1 MILQRIYTV
10 LAAMVIFTSCG
21 DYKETP
27 RPKKSLNED
36 LAITFDENQKNLIFN
51 APQIKDW
58 KLYNLNADHTIGKPI
73 IFNEKGILDKDLGNK
88 RHYFL
93 AVSGKDSVYLSNR
106 HLAIEGAE
114 NARDLGGLF
123 TKDGYQVKW
132 GLIYRSGMLSEINND
147 EFEMLKSLNVQT
159 ICDFRQDAEIEEDP
173 DTWPN
178 IETINTVRIT
188 IGDDT
193 ISPKEVLKQLESD
206 DFDGDMLMQ
215 EANRGFVNTASK
227 SYTDFFKL
235 LLNNKNYP
243 ILYHCSAGKDRAGF
257 ASAMILSAL
266 GVERKIIIN
275 EYLLT
280 NYLTHGVSED
290 KIEKAALFYGID
302 ADKLRKLMGVKV
314 SYINAAFDAIDS
326 KYGNVNNYLCEALGV
341 CKREIE
347 QLKSKLLYN
356 YNSTI
361 TVDELGIELPENKD
375 QITGK
380 SMLEGANNFREF
392 NVANGKLKPG
402 ILFRS
407 DALHELTKADIK
419 KLEAMNLKS
428 VVDFRYENE
437 IKEDPDKKINTVTK
451 AVNYPIGRNPDEL
464 ETLIDDETYNKIRTW
479 YMDGNFKKVDSVLK
493 LNNIDMAKSRI
504 ERYESFPLQFEE
516 SYGNFMKML
525 ANPSNYPLV
534 FHCQGGKDRAGFAS
548 ALVLKTLG
556 FSNDAIIQDYVTT
569 NLFTYKNISGMYK
582 MGVKSLEPS
591 YGANAE
597 QLRASFTAIDKEYG
611 SFDNY
616 LHKGLNLT
624 DTDINNIRT
633 NLLQ

>member
-227 SYTDFFKL
+227 SYT
-235 LLNNKNYP
+235 
-243 ILYHCSAGKDRAGF
+243 C
-257 ASAMILSAL
+257 
-266 GVERKIIIN
+266 
-275 EYLLT
+275 
-280 NYLTHGVSED
+280 
-290 KIEKAALFYGID
+290 
-302 ADKLRKLMGVKV
+302 
-314 SYINAAFDAIDS
+314 
-326 KYGNVNNYLCEALGV
+326 
-341 CKREIE
+341 
-347 QLKSKLLYN
+347 LLYT
-356 YNSTI
+356 S
-361 TVDELGIELPENKD
+361 P
-375 QITGK
+375 
-380 SMLEGANNFREF
+380 SPR
-392 NVANGKLKPG
+392 
-402 ILFRS
+402 
-407 DALHELTKADIK
+407 
-419 KLEAMNLKS
+419 
-428 VVDFRYENE
+428 
-437 IKEDPDKKINTVTK
+437 
-451 AVNYPIGRNPDEL
+451 
-464 ETLIDDETYNKIRTW
+464 
-479 YMDGNFKKVDSVLK
+479 DS
-493 LNNIDMAKSRI
+493 
-504 ERYESFPLQFEE
+504 
-516 SYGNFMKML
+516 
-525 ANPSNYPLV
+525 
-534 FHCQGGKDRAGFAS
+534 
-548 ALVLKTLG
+548 
-556 FSNDAIIQDYVTT
+556 
-569 NLFTYKNISGMYK
+569 
-582 MGVKSLEPS
+582 
-591 YGANAE
+591 
-597 QLRASFTAIDKEYG
+597 
-611 SFDNY
+611 
-616 LHKGLNLT
+616 
-624 DTDINNIRT
+624 
-633 NLLQ
+633 